1 MEEGKESKTGGT
13 RQRLTRISYPLPCPS
28 RLPCG
33 NGVAPRGEPE
43 AEGQEGERPGA
54 AGMEDPEPGPLFR
67 ALRPR
72 RRRAVTIPHN
82 PGRPR
87 ARHGTLS
94 HVGPGFVRPDQLWPF
109 PAGGR
114 GAPLAAG
121 VQGSRRLRRR
131 PERRQREGGGAAHGA
146 DAVEEEDEQ
155 EVREPG
161 RGLGGLTKV
170 GPDLCPHFDVTNNKV
185 KKRRMFPILRAHS
198 FHGVLKSFPA

>member
-1 MEEGKESKTGGT
+1 MEEGKESETGGT

-33 NGVAPRGEPE
+33 NGMAPRGEPE

-54 AGMEDPEPGPLFR
+54 AGMEDPESGPLFR

-87 ARHGTLS
+87 ARHGSLS

-121 VQGSRRLRRR
+121 VQGSRRRRR
-131 PERRQREGGGAAHGA
+131 RSRRPRM
-146 DAVEEEDEQ
+146 
-155 EVREPG
+155 P
-161 RGLGGLTKV
+161 T
-170 GPDLCPHFDVTNNKV
+170 GPRRRRCP
-185 KKRRMFPILRAHS
+185 RPRAHRWEKQTHIALLHPLVCVCFS
-198 FHGVLKSFPA
+198 PFYSRK